1 MEMNAEERSEHIH
14 VVPIEQDYPSIIRAL
29 FDRQIAGMVPVDIHV
44 EAQRVE
50 QRYSTEGLTDFR
62 AAVAAWP
69 AETILQR
76 LSLLCGEI
84 QSCPLLIGESLRL
97 FTEDKIFWD
106 ESGSQWRF
114 LLLAAEGPIWSNLAD
129 HGAQALW
136 RALLVSA
143 QEANPQATP
152 ILQQAVDFTAQE
164 SFSISSFRRLL
175 DELASQSSEEPEESV
190 SAQPSAEE
198 PTAPA
203 PETEAEAEAEPA
215 IPETAEAAAPEPE
228 LQEAPT
234 SAAEDDRNDLGQTIN
249 DFFDKEGFFAPE
261 KEPSAP
267 EEAPSSAPAES
278 KSSDVSSPISGLIDP
293 EAEDMEYRPWESGQ
307 TLPRPNDTEIG
318 NTGEPEGTAAVME
331 KLQDFPEQPRIPGKE
346 PPPGPAVEQ
355 PLIAGREPPKPPT
368 PTRLNSTDNLGKTT
382 VLGQAPQDAPTP
394 KTSQTSSGIPRI
406 VRKRTNELAYVDRS
420 TFVIGSKRGG
430 VDFLVQNNP
439 AISRRHAAIITRRGS
454 YFLKDMGS
462 SNGVFLGGQ
471 RLQRNQE
478 TALSPGS
485 GFTLADEEFLFQ
497 C

>member
-1 MEMNAEERSEHIH
+1 MNTEERSEHIH
-14 VVPIEQDYPSIIRAL
+14 IVPIEQDYPSIIRAL

-44 EAQRVE
+44 EAQGIE

-69 AETILQR
+69 AQTILQR

-97 FTEDKIFWD
+97 FTEDKLFWD

-114 LLLAAEGPIWSNLAD
+114 LLLAAEGPIWSGMTD

-136 RALLVSA
+136 RALLVAA
-143 QEANPQATP
+143 QEANPQAAP
-152 ILQQAVDFTAQE
+152 LLQQAVDLTAQE
-164 SFSISSFRRLL
+164 SFSISGLRQLL
-175 DELASQSSEEPEESV
+175 NELAARSPEESEEPV
-190 SAQPSAEE
+190 SAQPAAEE
-198 PTAPA
+198 TEEMETPA
-203 PETEAEAEAEPA
+203 PEAESEPA
-215 IPETAEAAAPEPE
+215 IPEAEETALPEPE
-228 LQEAPT
+228 PQETPAFL
-234 SAAEDDRNDLGQTIN
+234 ADDDIKDPGQTIN
-249 DFFDKEGFFAPE
+249 DIFDKEGFFAPE
-261 KEPSAP
+261 KEASDP
-267 EEAPSSAPAES
+267 EEASSSAPTES
-278 KSSDVSSPISGLIDP
+278 NSPDVSSPISGLIDP

-307 TLPRPNDTEIG
+307 TLPRPNEAEIG

-355 PLIAGREPPKPPT
+355 PIIAGREPPKPPK

-382 VLGQAPQDAPTP
+382 VLGQAPQDDPPP
-394 KTSQTSSGIPRI
+394 KTTQTSSGIPHI
-406 VRKRTNELAYVDRS
+406 VRKRTNELAYIDRS

-462 SNGVFLGGQ
+462 SNGVFLRGQ

-478 TALSPGS
+478 TPLSPGS
-485 GFTLADEEFLFQ
+485 SFTLADEEFLFQ